1 MTYTDFI
8 AVIDLG
14 TSHMVGMVG
23 TKNEN
28 GVLSIIAYDVEK
40 SESCIRRGCVYNV
53 EETANKIKRLILK
66 LENKLSGSK
75 IGKIY
80 IGVGSKS
87 IRTIDHTVSKV
98 LGAEGEVT
106 SAVLKQLE
114 DECRAYQPSMLDVLE
129 VTSPV
134 YLLDG
139 TNL

>member
-14 TSHMVGMVG
+14 TSHMVGMVV

-80 IGVGSKS
+80 IGVGS
-87 IRTIDHTVSKV
+87 
-98 LGAEGEVT
+98 
-106 SAVLKQLE
+106 
-114 DECRAYQPSMLDVLE
+114 
-129 VTSPV
+129 
-134 YLLDG
+134 
-139 TNL
+139 